1 MLPQFTDR
9 LNKERQQVFQQL
21 KAFAKEF
28 VLAGGTAIMLQIGR
42 RVSYDF
48 DCFCEQWKLPL
59 NIMMKARKVF
69 GSKIIVK
76 LKTAEMISFSTE
88 TGIDVSFVCHPFKI
102 IRPVIKTDTI
112 SLFHLD
118 DLVASKAYTIG
129 RRNTWRDYVDIFI
142 FMKSKIYSLKK
153 IVELADKKFGGEF
166 NEKLFLGQLTYFKD
180 IDVVHVDYLVQSY
193 SEQEIKSF
201 LEKEVESY
209 VKTRI

>member
-21 KAFAKEF
+21 KAFSKGF

-42 RVSYDF
+42 RMSYDF
-48 DCFCEQWKLPL
+48 DCFCEQWELPL
-59 NIMMKARKVF
+59 NIMTKARQVF

-76 LKTAEMISFSTE
+76 LKTVEMVSFSTE
-88 TGIDVSFVCHPFKI
+88 TGVDVSFVSHPFKI
-102 IRPVIKTDTI
+102 LQPVIKTDTI

-142 FMKSKIYSLKK
+142 FMKSKIYSLEK
-153 IVELADKKFGGEF
+153 IVKLADKKFGGEF

-180 IDVVHVDYLVQSY
+180 LDVVHVEYLKESY

-201 LEKEVESY
+201 LEKEVSTY
-209 VKTRI
+209 VKNRI

>member
-9 LNKERQQVFQQL
+9 LDKERQLVFQKL
-21 KAFAKEF
+21 KSFSKKF

-42 RVSYDF
+42 RLSYDF
-48 DCFCEQWKLPL
+48 DCFCEEWELPL
-59 NIMMKARKVF
+59 NIMTKARQVF

-76 LKTAEMISFSTE
+76 LQTPEMISFTTE
-88 TGIDVSFVCHPFKI
+88 TGIEVSFVSHPFKI
-102 IRPVIKTDTI
+102 LQSVIRTDTI

-118 DLVASKAYTIG
+118 DLAANKAYTIG

-153 IVELADKKFGGEF
+153 IIELADKKFKGEF

-180 IDVVHVDYLVQSY
+180 LDAVHVEYLNQSY
-193 SEQEIKSF
+193 SEQEIKQY
-201 LEKEVESY
+201 LENEVSSY
-209 VKTRI
+209 VKSKI